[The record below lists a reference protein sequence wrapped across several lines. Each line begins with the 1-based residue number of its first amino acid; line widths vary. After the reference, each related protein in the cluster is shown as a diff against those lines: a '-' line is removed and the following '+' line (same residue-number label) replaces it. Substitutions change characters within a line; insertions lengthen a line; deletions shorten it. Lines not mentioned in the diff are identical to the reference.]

1 MILLLLFTVFMG
13 YMARDVKM
21 AFNFNTA
28 VPETDE
34 NYKYFQDFKKN
45 FGEDGNILVLGMK
58 DSSLYELENF
68 NKYEALNKKL
78 QKVEGITNVISLATL
93 QNITKNQDNR
103 SFELSPLVGKS
114 PTSQAE
120 LDSLMAV
127 ALNLKF
133 YSGQLMNVK
142 NGATLILITMDREV
156 LNSKLRNDVVGEQQ
170 WFFH

>member
-78 QKVEGITNVISLATL
+78 QNVEGIT
-93 QNITKNQDNR
+93 
-103 SFELSPLVGKS
+103 
-114 PTSQAE
+114 
-120 LDSLMAV
+120 M
-127 ALNLKF
+127 
-133 YSGQLMNVK
+133 
-142 NGATLILITMDREV
+142 
-156 LNSKLRNDVVGEQQ
+156 
-170 WFFH
+170 